1 MKKLI
6 SLLLAVCMIFSFTI
20 FASASTPPTAEPMTT
35 GLIARYSISAYKVS
49 SMYMGID
56 GTTTGINSVV
66 RTGMIDIII
75 QSRASSSAAWGKYLT
90 LEDYVV
96 DCFAAD
102 YGRNIGLPSN
112 YQYRVYWK
120 HYAKKSALSTEKIKN
135 YSNVVQM

>member
-35 GLIARYSISAYKVS
+35 GLIVSYSIGACKQSK
-49 SMYMGID
+49 MYMWIEGK
-56 GTTTGINSVV
+56 TTGTIGVV
-66 RTGMIDIII
+66 KSGMIDVTI

-90 LEDYVV
+90 LEDHTV
-96 DCFAAD
+96 DQHSCI
-102 YGRNIGLPSN
+102 YGREIGLPSN

>member
-35 GLIARYSISAYKVS
+35 GLIARYSIAAYKVS
-49 SMYMGID
+49 SMYMGFD
-56 GTTTGINSVV
+56 GTTTGIIGVV
-66 RTGMIDIII
+66 KSGMIDVII

-90 LEDYVV
+90 LEDYLV
-96 DCFAAD
+96 DCSTAN